1 MTVAD
6 STSAVLDETL
16 VRDYLQRTPDFLA
29 RNLDL
34 LDNMAVPGRS
44 TGDGVIDMQQF
55 ILERLRGEID
65 NLRNCANDLVV
76 TSRGN
81 MMIQARTHAAVL
93 GLVGAADL
101 EQMMRLIVAD
111 LPLLLDLD
119 AAALCLEEGPGWN
132 AARAPLIRPLYVG
145 SVDRLLGP
153 ERDIVSVQD
162 FVDDGSIFGP
172 NARLIRSAAI
182 ARIRPG
188 RNTPAGVFALGSRS
202 LGTFQ
207 PDQASDLFNFLVR
220 VVERCLHR
228 WLEGP

>member
-1 MTVAD
+1 MTDAD
-6 STSAVLDETL
+6 APSLDETT
-16 VRDYLQRTPDFLA
+16 VRDFLQRTPDFLA

-34 LDNMAVPGRS
+34 LDRMAVPGHS

-65 NLRNCANDLVV
+65 HLRTCANDLIV

-93 GLVGAADL
+93 GLVGAGDL
-101 EQMMRLIVAD
+101 DQMMRLIVSD

-119 AAALCLEEGPGWN
+119 AASLCLEETGGWT
-132 AARAPLIRPLYVG
+132 AARAPLIRPLYAG

-153 ERDIVSVQD
+153 ERDILSVQD

-182 ARIRPG
+182 ARLRPG
-188 RNTPAGVFALGSRS
+188 RNTPPGLFALGSRS
-202 LGTFQ
+202 FGTFQ

-228 WLEGP
+228 WLEGA